1 MSQKIVLLVLVSVLS
16 VTLATPLVMSNN
28 TSTCRAVVWFLPGAR
43 SNPYWSNPEIFT
55 DVCVRFRGTAFYDVL
70 NEKCNVMFLTDEN
83 ASQTI
88 GTVDFDLI
96 VLVDAMANWTM
107 NYPVME
113 AFNGGKPILAINTG
127 IFGLNFTFAYGFY
140 PIKTNITITEGHP
153 VLANM
158 SDVIFRISDL
168 TDLMCRVLCEM
179 PPEMKIVAS
188 YNTPFDASD
197 PMIVVYQPVI
207 DKKAVIVLCDW
218 RSGDN
223 PFKDQGL
230 MSKFVGN
237 VVNWLNLNE
246 VDVNGDGIVNIFDV
260 AIVAKAYG
268 SYPERS
274 KWDPTA
280 DLNHDGIIDIID
292 IALVCKQFGKTV

>member
-1 MSQKIVLLVLVSVLS
+1 MNQKIVMLVLVSVL
-16 VTLATPLVMSNN
+16 LAPSVMSNN
-28 TSTCRAVVWFLPGAR
+28 MSTCRAILWFLPGAQ
-43 SNPYWSNPEIFT
+43 SNPYWSNPEILAN
-55 DVCVRFRGTAFYDVL
+55 VSRRFRDTAFYHVL
-70 NEKCNVMFLTDEN
+70 SEKCRVTFLTDEN
-83 ASQTI
+83 ATQTI

-107 NYPVME
+107 NHLVME

-140 PIKTNITITEGHP
+140 PIQTNITITEEHP
-153 VLANM
+153 ILNAM
-158 SDVIFRISDL
+158 SDVIFRISDPN
-168 TDLMCRVLCEM
+168 DLMCIVMCEVS
-179 PPEMKIVAS
+179 PEMKILAS

-223 PFKDQGL
+223 PFEEQGL
-230 MSKFVGN
+230 MRKFVDN
-237 VVNWLNLNE
+237 TVNWMNFSE
-246 VDVNGDGIVNIFDV
+246 VDLNSDGIVDILDV

-268 SYPERS
+268 SYPGHLR
-274 KWDPTA
+274 WNPIA
-280 DLNHDGIIDIID
+280 DLYHDGIINIVDVGW
-292 IALVCKQFGKTV
+292 VCKKFGKTA